1 MLRMA
6 YVSGN
11 YLNRDI
17 SSIKTS
23 LNDMN
28 VKILDHNEQ
37 LKFFNDKHKKI
48 NLDNTKFK
56 TDLDKKVN
64 KEISSITDMMVD
76 VISDVQFIRRELD
89 ALKENKMTEQIIQL
103 ENKTLTEKKD
113 KAKEVL
119 EFLES
124 LDFDN
129 KYDELVINL
138 GCKSKEDLKLFT
150 EEELVKSGFLLLHA
164 RKILKK

>member
-1 MLRMA
+1 MA
-6 YVSGN
+6 YVNGV

-23 LNDMN
+23 LNEIN
-28 VKILDHNEQ
+28 VKILDHTEQ
-37 LKFFNDKHKKI
+37 LKYFNDIQKTINGDNAKYKSELDKKI
-48 NLDNTKFK
+48 NKD
-56 TDLDKKVN
+56 
-64 KEISSITDMMVD
+64 ISSITDMMVD

-89 ALKENKMTEQIIQL
+89 ALKENKITEEIIQV

-124 LDFDN
+124 LDFEN
-129 KYDELVINL
+129 KYDELVINM

-164 RKILKK
+164 RKVLKK

>member
-1 MLRMA
+1 MA
-6 YVSGN
+6 SINVV

-23 LNDMN
+23 LNDIN
-28 VKILDHNEQ
+28 VKILDHTEQ
-37 LKFFNDKHKKI
+37 LKYFNDIQKTINGDNSKYKSELDKKI
-48 NLDNTKFK
+48 NKD
-56 TDLDKKVN
+56 
-64 KEISSITDMMVD
+64 ISSITDMMVD

-89 ALKENKMTEQIIQL
+89 ALKENKITDEIIQV

-113 KAKEVL
+113 KAKDVL
-119 EFLES
+119 DFLES
-124 LDFDN
+124 LDFEN
-129 KYDELVINL
+129 KYDVLVINL

-164 RKILKK
+164 RKVLKK

>member
-1 MLRMA
+1 MA
-6 YVSGN
+6 YVNGV

-23 LNDMN
+23 LNEIN
-28 VKILDHNEQ
+28 VNILDHTEQ
-37 LKFFNDKHKKI
+37 LKYFNDIQKTINGDNAKYKSELDKKI
-48 NLDNTKFK
+48 NKD
-56 TDLDKKVN
+56 
-64 KEISSITDMMVD
+64 ISSITDMMVD

-89 ALKENKMTEQIIQL
+89 ALKENKITEEIIKV

-124 LDFDN
+124 LDFEN
-129 KYDELVINL
+129 KYDELVINM

-164 RKILKK
+164 RKVLKK

>member
-23 LNDMN
+23 LNDIN

-56 TDLDKKVN
+56 LDLDKKVN

-89 ALKENKMTEQIIQL
+89 ALKENKVIEEIIQV

-113 KAKEVL
+113 KAKDVL
-119 EFLES
+119 DFLES
-124 LDFDN
+124 LEFDN
-129 KYDELVINL
+129 KYDELVINM
-138 GCKSKEDLKLFT
+138 GCRSKEDLKLGDET
-150 EEELVKSGFLLLHA
+150 
-164 RKILKK
+164 

>member
-1 MLRMA
+1 
-6 YVSGN
+6 
-11 YLNRDI
+11 
-17 SSIKTS
+17 
-23 LNDMN
+23 
-28 VKILDHNEQ
+28 
-37 LKFFNDKHKKI
+37 
-48 NLDNTKFK
+48 
-56 TDLDKKVN
+56 
-64 KEISSITDMMVD
+64 MMVD

-89 ALKENKMTEQIIQL
+89 ALKENKITEQIIQV
-103 ENKTLTEKKD
+103 ENKTLSEKKD

-150 EEELVKSGFLLLHA
+150 EEELVNSGFLLLHA

>member
-1 MLRMA
+1 MA
-6 YVSGN
+6 YVNGV

-23 LNDMN
+23 LNEIN
-28 VKILDHNEQ
+28 IKILNHTEQ
-37 LKFFNDKHKKI
+37 LKYFNDIQKTINGDNAKYKSELDKKI
-48 NLDNTKFK
+48 NKD
-56 TDLDKKVN
+56 
-64 KEISSITDMMVD
+64 ISSITDMMVD

-89 ALKENKMTEQIIQL
+89 ALKENKITEEIIQV

-124 LDFDN
+124 LDFEN
-129 KYDELVINL
+129 KYDELVINM

-164 RKILKK
+164 RKVLKK

>member
-23 LNDMN
+23 LNDIN

-56 TDLDKKVN
+56 LDLDKKVN

-89 ALKENKMTEQIIQL
+89 ALKENKVNEEIIQV
-103 ENKTLTEKKD
+103 ENKTLTDKKD
-113 KAKEVL
+113 KAKNVL

-124 LDFDN
+124 L
-129 KYDELVINL
+129 E
-138 GCKSKEDLKLFT
+138 
-150 EEELVKSGFLLLHA
+150 KSGKCTIF
-164 RKILKK
+164 

>member
-1 MLRMA
+1 MA
-6 YVSGN
+6 YVNGV

-23 LNDMN
+23 LNEIN
-28 VKILDHNEQ
+28 VKILDHTEQ
-37 LKFFNDKHKKI
+37 LKYFNDIQKTINGDNAKYKSELDKKI
-48 NLDNTKFK
+48 NKD
-56 TDLDKKVN
+56 
-64 KEISSITDMMVD
+64 ISSITDMMVD

-89 ALKENKMTEQIIQL
+89 ALKENKITEEIIKV

-124 LDFDN
+124 LDFEN
-129 KYDELVINL
+129 KYDELVINM

-164 RKILKK
+164 RKVLKK